1 MKVLITGG
9 AGYIGSVA
17 VNKFIEAGYQVNVID
32 DLSNGYMENID
43 QRANFI
49 QGSILDKQK
58 LNQALDGVDAV
69 VHLAAK
75 IRVEE
80 GQSNPELYK
89 QVNIAGTLNL
99 IHMCVEKKI
108 RKFIFASTATVY
120 GSPEII
126 PLTEQSQTNPINVY
140 GTTKLE
146 IDEFLESNSKSLGI
160 SSISLRFFNVGGALK
175 TKEGKWLKFKHEGA
189 THLIPNILKSS
200 IDKPMSIYGNDWP
213 TRDGTQIR
221 DYVHVVDL
229 AEALMKSL
237 ERLPEK
243 GNQVINIGTSSGSTV
258 LEMLAVAETS
268 LKRKIPFK
276 FENRRPGDCFALVT
290 SNSKALQVIG
300 WKPNRN
306 VRDIFID
313 AEQELIS
320 NK

>member
-80 GQSNPELYK
+80 GQSNPDLYK
-89 QVNIAGTLNL
+89 QVNVAGTLNL

>member
-32 DLSNGYMENID
+32 DLSNGYIENID
-43 QRANFI
+43 QRAKFI

-58 LNQALDGVDAV
+58 LDQALEGVDAV

-80 GQSNPELYK
+80 GQSNPDLYK
-89 QVNIAGTLNL
+89 QVNVVGTLNL

-108 RKFIFASTATVY
+108 RQFIFASTATVY

-146 IDEFLESNSKSLGI
+146 VDEFLESHSKSLGI

-213 TRDGTQIR
+213 TKDGTQIR

-237 ERLPEK
+237 ERLPET

-268 LKRKIPFK
+268 LNRKIPFK

>member
-237 ERLPEK
+237 ERLPET

>member
-80 GQSNPELYK
+80 GQSNPDLYK

>member
-229 AEALMKSL
+229 AEALMKSI
-237 ERLPEK
+237 ERLPK
-243 GNQVINIGTSSGSTV
+243 TGNQVINIGTSSGSTV

>member
-80 GQSNPELYK
+80 GQSNPDLYK

-237 ERLPEK
+237 ERLPET

>member
-32 DLSNGYMENID
+32 DLSNGYIENID

-58 LNQALDGVDAV
+58 LDQALEGVDAV

-80 GQSNPELYK
+80 GQSYPDLYK
-89 QVNIAGTLNL
+89 QVNVTGTLNL
-99 IHMCVEKKI
+99 IHTCVEKKI
-108 RKFIFASTATVY
+108 SKFIFASTATVY

-126 PLTEQSQTNPINVY
+126 PLTEQSQTSPINVY

-200 IDKPMSIYGNDWP
+200 KDKPMAVYGNDWP
-213 TRDGTQIR
+213 TKDGTQIR

-229 AEALMKSL
+229 AEALLKSL
-237 ERLPEK
+237 EKLPAA

-258 LEMLAVAETS
+258 LEMLAEAEAS
-268 LKRKIPFK
+268 LNRKIPFK

-290 SNSKALQVIG
+290 SNSKALQIIG
-300 WKPNRN
+300 WEPKRN
-306 VRDIFID
+306 VRDIFVD

-320 NK
+320 NR

>member
-108 RKFIFASTATVY
+108 TKFIFASTATVY